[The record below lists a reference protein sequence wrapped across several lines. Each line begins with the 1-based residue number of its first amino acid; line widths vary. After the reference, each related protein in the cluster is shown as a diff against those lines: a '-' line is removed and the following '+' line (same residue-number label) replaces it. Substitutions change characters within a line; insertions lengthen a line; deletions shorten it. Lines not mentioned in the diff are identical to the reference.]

1 MNNQFDELAR
11 NMAQSVTRRGALKKF
26 GIGFAGIVLAALG
39 LANKAEGRGGCKTS
53 GKHCRHDSECC
64 SGYCRYFDTDKNNLA
79 FCA

>member
-1 MNNQFDELAR
+1 
-11 NMAQSVTRRGALKKF
+11 
-26 GIGFAGIVLAALG
+26 VLAALG